1 MKIQDL
7 IIAATPTDNVYIGK
21 LSKDGKSFV
30 GEKKNVTD
38 LFHKALIDMYGG
50 YEVVIE
56 WQGKRWKVT
65 VEKINE

>member
-1 MKIQDL
+1 M
-7 IIAATPTDNVYIGK
+7 
-21 LSKDGKSFV
+21 

-56 WQGKRWKVT
+56 GQGKRWKMT
-65 VEKINE
+65 VEEINE